1 MSSNAGEAV
10 VGYGAGDDAIDPDIR
25 RFVARVTADYARL
38 TGGRD
43 LPVDEMRAVAEQVR
57 EPWRQGGPDMATVI
71 ERVADTEAGPV
82 RLRIYDPGVAKP
94 APALVYMHGGGWVLF
109 SLDTHDRVM
118 REYAARAG
126 VVVIGV
132 DYALSPEA
140 RYPVALN
147 QVVAVVRWLQT
158 RGAKLGVDAQRLVL
172 GGDSAGGNL
181 SICAALALR
190 DAGEPQYVRGLL
202 LIYPAFDRHCSA
214 ESIRRFG
221 GPGAVLTAEE
231 VDYFW
236 DHYTGGVDVTNDPHA
251 MPMRA
256 SLEGLPP
263 VCMTI
268 PACDV
273 LTEQSHQMADRL
285 RAAGVEVAMTVYPG
299 ATHSFIEAVSIAPV
313 ADRAIEDGARWVRR
327 TLGAAGPA
335 AQP

>member
-1 MSSNAGEAV
+1 MSSNAGEAA
-10 VGYGAGDDAIDPDIR
+10 VGYGAGDDSIDPDIR
-25 RFVARVTADYARL
+25 RFVTRVTADYARL
-38 TGGRD
+38 TGGRE

-57 EPWRQGGPDMATVI
+57 EPWRQGGPVMASVT
-71 ERVADTEAGPV
+71 EHVAQTEAGPV
-82 RLRIYDPGVAKP
+82 RLRIHDPGVATP

-126 VVVIGV
+126 VVVVGV

-147 QVVAVVRWLQT
+147 QVVAVVRWLRT
-158 RGAKLGVDAQRLVL
+158 HGARLGIDGERLAL

-190 DAGEPQYVRGLL
+190 DAGDRHHVRGLL

-214 ESIRRFG
+214 ESLRRFG

-231 VDYFW
+231 VAYFW
-236 DHYTGGVDVTNDPHA
+236 DQYTGGVDVSNDPHA

-273 LTEQSHQMADRL
+273 LTEQSHQMAGRL
-285 RAAGVEVAMTVYPG
+285 RAAGVDVAMTVYPG
-299 ATHSFIEAVSIAPV
+299 ATHSFVEAVSIAPV

-327 TLGAAGPA
+327 TLGVAGPS
-335 AQP
+335 AQR